1 MEAAFRS
8 DLDNY
13 KKIAEALNKT
23 GEMCKKVSMK
33 LAYHNHDF
41 EFDAIN
47 GQSGFDILMKDTDP
61 KLANFELDIFW
72 AVKANHDPLE
82 LFRKHPGRFVMWHI
96 KDMDKTEKRSFTEVG
111 NGIIDFHPIF
121 KQAKQSGM
129 KYFFVEQD
137 QTPGSPF
144 DSIAASINY
153 LRKNIVN

>member
-1 MEAAFRS
+1 
-8 DLDNY
+8 
-13 KKIAEALNKT
+13 
-23 GEMCKKVSMK
+23 MCKGAGMK

-41 EFDAIN
+41 EFTPTDGI
-47 GQSGFDILMKDTDP
+47 SGFDILMKETDP
-61 KLANFELDIFW
+61 KLVNFELDIFW
-72 AVKANHDPLE
+72 AVKANHDPLQ
-82 LFRKHPGRFVMWHI
+82 LFKEHPGRFVMWHV

-137 QTPGSPF
+137 QCPGSPF

-153 LRKNIVN
+153 LQKNIVN